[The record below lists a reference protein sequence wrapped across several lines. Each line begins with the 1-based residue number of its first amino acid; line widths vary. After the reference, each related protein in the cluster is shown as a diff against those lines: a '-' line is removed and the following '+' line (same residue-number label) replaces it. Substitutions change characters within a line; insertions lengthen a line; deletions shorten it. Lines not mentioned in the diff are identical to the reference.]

1 MFIDVEPGI
10 SMPKFILIVSVS
22 AKGSTPE
29 IAQVIGDELQKS
41 EYSVKV
47 IDVKDIDSL
56 EGCTAIVLG
65 IPLYTVFSGKDA
77 FSMFKQQFGE
87 ELAKIPVAVFSAGL
101 FYEGLKHEK
110 EDYVMTTL
118 KKILFPINPVTTTLF
133 VGTLEG
139 ENLHLKDRDENRNIN
154 SIANFQN
161 LDKIREWA
169 HALPSLLDL
178 QQRDFPARI
187 AGKHKVGI

>member
-1 MFIDVEPGI
+1 M
-10 SMPKFILIVSVS
+10 
-22 AKGSTPE
+22 KGALRLFWESRSTPYFQE
-29 IAQVIGDELQKS
+29 RMRSACS
-41 EYSVKV
+41 NNSSVK
-47 IDVKDIDSL
+47 S
-56 EGCTAIVLG
+56 
-65 IPLYTVFSGKDA
+65 
-77 FSMFKQQFGE
+77 
-87 ELAKIPVAVFSAGL
+87 AKIPVAVFSAGL

-139 ENLHLKDRDENRNIN
+139 ENLHLKDRDENRNVN

-187 AGKHKVGI
+187 ASKHKVGT